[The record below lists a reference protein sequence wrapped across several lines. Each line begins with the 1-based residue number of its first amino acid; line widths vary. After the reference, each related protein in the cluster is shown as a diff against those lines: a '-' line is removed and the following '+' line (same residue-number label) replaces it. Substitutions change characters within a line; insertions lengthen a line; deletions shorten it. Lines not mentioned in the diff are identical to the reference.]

1 MDTVLPHT
9 TPKTIPVT
17 TRNVDENIGEPI
29 RANMGRNVESDNSD
43 NYTPPTE
50 GRRTLAQFLE
60 LAKELRTRA
69 KGQRKRGKVQRFR
82 SKSRL
87 ASERSDREAVRTSRE
102 GEGPPTLRKV
112 LRKGRQMYAQLTDPA
127 GRDVHGL
134 SVVSSRLSPLPFTK
148 RTMIGAAMCLERE
161 LKEGK
166 ALSFECPASTQTADG
181 PNGTSAASGQAEQEN
196 LDEHLNLMTCYK
208 LELLSKLM
216 RAEENRAQMRS
227 YINFEQNAE
236 GDENLGEYEP

>member
-82 SKSRL
+82 SKRRL

-102 GEGPPTLRKV
+102 GKGPPTLRK
-112 LRKGRQMYAQLTDPA
+112 
-127 GRDVHGL
+127 
-134 SVVSSRLSPLPFTK
+134 
-148 RTMIGAAMCLERE
+148 
-161 LKEGK
+161 
-166 ALSFECPASTQTADG
+166 
-181 PNGTSAASGQAEQEN
+181 
-196 LDEHLNLMTCYK
+196 
-208 LELLSKLM
+208 LLS
-216 RAEENRAQMRS
+216 R
-227 YINFEQNAE
+227 
-236 GDENLGEYEP
+236 